1 MPRARTLTPG
11 ESPMHHLGAEVR
23 RAREAAGMT
32 QTELGDLVP
41 CDKATVSRIEA
52 GLTVPDEVFAKA
64 CDVAFPHMDGWFWR
78 FWKDAQGWVSAFT
91 PALREFA
98 DYEAEAVTLRT
109 FEHSVI
115 PGLLQTEEY
124 AREVLSRHPHVTPDR
139 VTERVAARLKR
150 QEVLDRAD
158 APVFWVLVDDSILYR
173 EIGSPKIMADQLDKL
188 ADMAGRATVTVQL
201 VPGKGA
207 HIGMM
212 GAFILAETP
221 DANVV
226 YLDHF
231 ADGMTT
237 DSPAIVATVSMRFDV
252 LRTEALRGSE
262 SLEIIETA
270 ADKWKK

>member
-11 ESPMHHLGAEVR
+11 ASPMHHFGSEVR

-32 QTELGDLVP
+32 QTELSELVP

-52 GLTVPDEVFAKA
+52 GLTLPDEGFAKA

-78 FWKDAQGWVSAFT
+78 FWKDSQGWGSAFT

-98 DYEAEAVTLRT
+98 DYEAEALTLKT
-109 FEHSVI
+109 FEHSVV
-115 PGLLQTEEY
+115 PGLLQTEDY
-124 AREVLSRHPHVTPDR
+124 AREVLSRHPHVTSDQ
-139 VTERVAARLKR
+139 VAERVAARLKR
-150 QEVLDRAD
+150 QEALDGPD
-158 APVFWVLVDDSILYR
+158 APVFWVLMDESILYR
-173 EIGSPKIMADQLDKL
+173 EIGSPKIMSDQLDKL
-188 ADMAGRATVTVQL
+188 AGMARRATVTVQL
-201 VPGKGA
+201 VLGKGA

-212 GAFILAETP
+212 GAFMLAETP

-262 SLEIIETA
+262 SQEIIEA
-270 ADKWKK
+270 AAETWKK

>member
-1 MPRARTLTPG
+1 MPKKRTLTPG
-11 ESPMHHLGAEVR
+11 ASPLHHFGSEVR
-23 RAREAAGMT
+23 RAREAAAMT
-32 QTELGDLVP
+32 LTELGAMVP
-41 CDKATVSRIEA
+41 CDNSTVSRIES
-52 GLTVPDEVFAKA
+52 GLIAPDAHFAEV
-64 CDVAFPHMDGWFWR
+64 CDTAFPEMRGWFTR
-78 FWKDAQGWVSAFT
+78 FWKDSQGWGSAFT

-98 DYEAEAVTLRT
+98 EYEAEALTLRT

-115 PGLLQTEEY
+115 PGLLQTDDY
-124 AREVLSRHPHVTPDR
+124 AREVLSRHPHVTPEQ
-139 VTERVAARLKR
+139 VTERVAARMAR
-150 QEVLDRAD
+150 QPVLDRDDPA
-158 APVFWVLVDDSILYR
+158 VFWVLIDESILRR

-188 ADMAGRATVTVQL
+188 AEMARRATVTVQL
-201 VPGKGA
+201 VPDKGA

-212 GAFILAETP
+212 GAFMLAETP

-262 SLEIIETA
+262 SLEIIEA
-270 ADKWKK
+270 AAETWKK

>member
-1 MPRARTLTPG
+1 
-11 ESPMHHLGAEVR
+11 MHHFGSEVR
-23 RAREAAGMT
+23 RAREAAGMS
-32 QTELGDLVP
+32 QTDLGALVP

-52 GLTVPDEVFAKA
+52 GLTAPDEAFAKA
-64 CDVAFPHMDGWFWR
+64 CDVAFPRMDGWFWR
-78 FWKDAQGWVSAFT
+78 FWKDSQGWGSAFT

-98 DYEAEAVTLRT
+98 EYEAEARTLRT

-115 PGLLQTEEY
+115 PGLLQTDDY
-124 AREVLSRHPHVTPDR
+124 AREVLSRHPHVTPAQ
-139 VTERVAARLKR
+139 VTERVAARMAR
-150 QEVLDRAD
+150 QSVLGRDDPA
-158 APVFWVLVDDSILYR
+158 VFWVLMDESILHR

-188 ADMAGRATVTVQL
+188 AEMARRATVTVQL

-212 GAFILAETP
+212 GAFMLAETP
-221 DANVV
+221 DASVV

-262 SLEIIETA
+262 SQEIIEA
-270 ADKWKK
+270 AAEIWKK

>member
-1 MPRARTLTPG
+1 MPRPRTLTPG
-11 ESPMHHLGAEVR
+11 ASPMHHFGSEVR
-23 RAREAAGMT
+23 RARETAGLT

-52 GLTVPDEVFAKA
+52 GLTPPDEGFARA
-64 CDVAFPHMDGWFWR
+64 CDTAFPGLAGWFTR
-78 FWKDAQGWVSAFT
+78 FYKDSQGWGSAFT

-98 DYEAEAVTLRT
+98 EYEAEAETLRT

-115 PGLLQTEEY
+115 PGLLQTEGY
-124 AREVLSRHPHVTPDR
+124 AREVLSRHPHVTPDQ

-150 QEVLDRAD
+150 QEVLDRD
-158 APVFWVLVDDSILYR
+158 EPPVFWILMDESIVHR
-173 EIGSPKIMADQLDKL
+173 EIGSPKVMADQLERL
-188 ADMAGRATVTVQL
+188 AECAARPNVTVQL

-237 DSPAIVATVSMRFDV
+237 DSPAIVATVSTRFDV

-262 SLEIIETA
+262 SLHIIEATA
-270 ADKWKK
+270 ETWKK

>member
-1 MPRARTLTPG
+1 MPRARTLTPDA
-11 ESPMHHLGAEVR
+11 SPKHHFGSEVR
-23 RAREAAGMT
+23 RAREAKGMS
-32 QTELGDLVP
+32 QTDLGELVP
-41 CDKATVSRIEA
+41 CDKATVSRVEN
-52 GLTVPDEVFAKA
+52 GFTMPDEAFAVA
-64 CDVAFPHMDGWFWR
+64 CDTAFPEMGGWFWR
-78 FWKDAQGWVSAFT
+78 FWKDSRGWGSAFT

-98 DYEAEAVTLRT
+98 DYEAEALTLRT

-115 PGLLQTEEY
+115 PGLLQTDNY
-124 AREVLSRHPHVTPDR
+124 AREVLSRHPHVTPDQ

-150 QEVLDRAD
+150 QEILDRDDPA
-158 APVFWVLVDDSILYR
+158 VFWVLIDERILYR
-173 EIGSPKIMADQLDKL
+173 EIGSPKVMADQLERLMDL
-188 ADMAGRATVTVQL
+188 ARRPSITVQL

-237 DSPAIVATVSMRFDV
+237 DSPAIVATVSTRFDV

-262 SLEIIETA
+262 SLEIIEA
-270 ADKWKK
+270 AAEKWTK

>member
-11 ESPMHHLGAEVR
+11 ASPMHHFGSEVR
-23 RAREAAGMT
+23 RAREAAGMS
-32 QTELGDLVP
+32 QTDLGALVP

-52 GLTVPDEVFAKA
+52 GLTAPDEAFAKA
-64 CDVAFPHMDGWFWR
+64 GDVAFPRMDGWFWR
-78 FWKDAQGWVSAFT
+78 FWKDSQGWGSAFT

-98 DYEAEAVTLRT
+98 EYEAEALTLRT

-115 PGLLQTEEY
+115 PGLLQTDDY
-124 AREVLSRHPHVTPDR
+124 AREVLSRHPHVTPDQ
-139 VTERVAARLKR
+139 VTERVAARMAR
-150 QEVLDRAD
+150 QSVLGRDDPA
-158 APVFWVLVDDSILYR
+158 VFWVLIDESILRR

-188 ADMAGRATVTVQL
+188 AEMARRATVTIQL

-212 GAFILAETP
+212 GAFMLAETP

-262 SLEIIETA
+262 SQDIIEA
-270 ADKWKK
+270 AAETWKK